1 MIDRPASGHGSG
13 IAPNLAM
20 SSNPVAEKPLVDA
33 SGQELPDTVQER
45 ADPPAPDAR
54 VRQMV
59 ASHFDFIWR
68 SLRRLGLSGAD
79 AEDGAQEVFMIAARK
94 LDQIAAGRERSYL
107 FGTALRVASTQ
118 RRTAAR
124 RREQPDSEL
133 AERADPAPRADEALD
148 RRRARALLDDVLAG
162 MDLELRSVFVLFE
175 LEEMTAPAIGDLLGI
190 PTGTVA
196 SRLRRAREQFRAAVR
211 RLRAERGEP

>member
-1 MIDRPASGHGSG
+1 
-13 IAPNLAM
+13 M
-20 SSNPVAEKPLVDA
+20 SSDSVAHKPLVDLGGQRL
-33 SGQELPDTVQER
+33 SGTQQR
-45 ADPPAPDAR
+45 ADPPARDAR

-79 AEDGAQEVFMIAARK
+79 AEDAAQEAFMIAARK
-94 LDQIAAGRERSYL
+94 LEQIGDGKERSYL
-107 FGTALRVASTQ
+107 YATALRVASTQ

-124 RREQPDSEL
+124 RREQRGGALP
-133 AERADPAPRADEALD
+133 ERADPTPHADETLD
-148 RRRARALLDDVLAG
+148 RRRARAMLDDVLAG

-175 LEEMTAPAIGDLLGI
+175 LEEMTAPGIAELLGI

-196 SRLRRAREQFRAAVR
+196 SRLRRAREAFRAGVR
-211 RLRAERGEP
+211 RLRAERGKP